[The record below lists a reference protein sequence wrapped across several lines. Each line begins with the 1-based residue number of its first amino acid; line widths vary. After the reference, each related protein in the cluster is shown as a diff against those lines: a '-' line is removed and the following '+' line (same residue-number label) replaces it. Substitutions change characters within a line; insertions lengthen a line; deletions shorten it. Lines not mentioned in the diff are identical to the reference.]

1 MGQSIVEI
9 RTFGEA
15 LRNTG
20 YKSIDSAVAEIV
32 DNSIEADAKNTFIIL
47 QEGIINPLA
56 KRRVKCIQEIAFLDN
71 GTGMDEEV
79 LGKCLGY
86 GIGTRYERKG
96 MGRFGVGLPQASMY
110 AAPRVEVYSWQN
122 GIENCKK
129 VYLDI
134 REVTAGKQTE
144 IEEPI
149 LIEFPEKYK
158 RFLNYNCNQRQYM
171 FQEHGTLVVWKECD
185 RVSPKTIPYLKPQ
198 LVFSLGQK
206 FRYFLT
212 KGKRNIRIIN
222 LNDDTIYSDVRPND
236 PLFLMEDNRIL
247 GNPDNPGNVATEG
260 CKKRETL
267 FEPYKVEGNPSDEY
281 SVKYYDRKEEV
292 VKEAKITIK
301 FSKIKR
307 KFYDQ
312 SAFPNG
318 NPGATEMGKEVEKLQ
333 GISVV
338 RANREIDFGKFD
350 YYDNQ
355 NKPTHRWW
363 GCEINFQPEL
373 DEAFGVAN
381 NKQYVELKRVSEEDY
396 KDEDVKPMWLQLYDI
411 VAKTID
417 KMVKEN
423 KVLQENAR
431 TRKRQNSPAE
441 NIISTVEAK
450 EDQKGMATE
459 KGREKNALDEI
470 EASIIEDIKK
480 TNGNEQPTQET
491 IEAFRNSKV
500 KIIYQDGRR
509 GPFLDY
515 DFSCGVARIYINIA
529 HDFYKLFMPSI
540 VENTEAKTAFEL
552 YISSLVK
559 AIDKM
564 EVEYKQAYDRLMQ
577 EWEIRLKKYI
587 DKQLHPGDMK

>member
-71 GTGMDEEV
+71 GIGMDEEV

-86 GIGTRYERKG
+86 GTGTRYERKG

-134 REVTAGKQTE
+134 REVTSGEQTE
-144 IEEPI
+144 IEEPM

-158 RFLNYNCNQRQYM
+158 KFLNYCCNEKQYE
-171 FQEHGTLVVWKECD
+171 FLEHGTLVIWKECD

-212 KGKRNIRIIN
+212 GGKRNIRIIN
-222 LNDDTIYSDVRPND
+222 FYDDMIYSDVKPND

-247 GNPDNPGNVATEG
+247 GNPENPGSIATEK
-260 CKKRETL
+260 CENKETL
-267 FEPYKVEGNPSDEY
+267 FEPYKVEDNPTEEY
-281 SVKYYDRKEEV
+281 VVKYYDRKEET
-292 VKEAKITIK
+292 VKETKITIK
-301 FSKIKR
+301 FSKIKK

-312 SAFPNG
+312 SAFPTG
-318 NPGATEMGKEVEKLQ
+318 NPGASEMGKEVEKLQ

-381 NKQYVELKRVSEEDY
+381 NKQYVELKKVSEEDY

-431 TRKRQNSPAE
+431 TKKTQNLPAE
-441 NIISTVEAK
+441 NIISTVEEK
-450 EDQKGMATE
+450 ENQEGMATE
-459 KGREKNALDEI
+459 QGREKNTLDEI
-470 EASIIEDIKK
+470 DASIIEDIKK
-480 TNGNEQPTQET
+480 TNNNETPTQEA

-500 KIIYQDGRR
+500 KFIYDDVRR

-515 DFSCGVARIYINIA
+515 DFSCGVARIYINIS

-552 YISSLVK
+552 FIASLVK

-564 EVEYKQAYDRLMQ
+564 EIEHKHAYDRLMQ
-577 EWEIRLKKYI
+577 EWENRLKKYI
-587 DKQLHPGDMK
+587 DRQLHPGDMK